1 MEFFLIILLIVFI
14 FLVAKSIDEK
24 TNRITS
30 KVTPLIITMILRI
43 TYMIMKQI
51 KLFLLLMNGKEWRY
65 ICGRRFYR
73 SWEAKNVSEI
83 YMLVKLFF

>member
-51 KLFLLLMNGKEWRY
+51 KLFLLLMSGKRMALYLWSAVFIVRGKQKMY
-65 ICGRRFYR
+65 QKFIC
-73 SWEAKNVSEI
+73 
-83 YMLVKLFF
+83 L